1 MIDPITAF
9 ATAKAAFAG
18 VQRLVNGGQEIQ
30 DVLGQLA
37 RWAQAAEDLKAWCG
51 MESKP
56 SIFKKLTFQNDT
68 AHALQVLQYRTAI
81 ANQEKELREFL
92 IYQGAANA
100 WDDFV
105 QIRRDIK
112 RKREATVY
120 EQMRR
125 RKAFMEMALAGAM
138 IVAGS
143 LIIGFMVNLIVS
155 HA

>member
-68 AHALQVLQYRTAI
+68 AHALQVLSIELRLQIKKKNCVSSLYTREPQMLGMILFKSAVI
-81 ANQEKELREFL
+81 SKEKEKQQ
-92 IYQGAANA
+92 YMNKCA
-100 WDDFV
+100 V
-105 QIRRDIK
+105 VRRLWK
-112 RKREATVY
+112 WPWPV
-120 EQMRR
+120 
-125 RKAFMEMALAGAM
+125 L
-138 IVAGS
+138 
-143 LIIGFMVNLIVS
+143 
-155 HA
+155 

>member
-37 RWAQAAEDLKAWCG
+37 KWAQAAEDLKAWCG

-100 WDDFV
+100 WEDFV
-105 QIRRDIK
+105 KIRRDIK

-125 RKAFMEMALAGAM
+125 RKAFIEILLATAM

-143 LIIGFMVNLIVS
+143 LIIGFMVNLIIS
-155 HA
+155 HS

>member
-37 RWAQAAEDLKAWCG
+37 KWAQAAEDLKAWCG

-100 WDDFV
+100 WEDFV
-105 QIRRDIK
+105 KIRRDIK

-125 RKAFMEMALAGAM
+125 RKAFIEILLATAM

-143 LIIGFMVNLIVS
+143 LIIGFMINLIIS
-155 HA
+155 HS

>member
-37 RWAQAAEDLKAWCG
+37 KWAQAAEDLKAWCG

-100 WDDFV
+100 WEDFV
-105 QIRRDIK
+105 KIRRDIK

-125 RKAFMEMALAGAM
+125 RKAFIEILLATVM

-143 LIIGFMVNLIVS
+143 LIIGFMVNLIIS
-155 HA
+155 HS

>member
-100 WDDFV
+100 WEDFV

-125 RKAFMEMALAGAM
+125 RKAFMEMALACGM

-143 LIIGFMVNLIVS
+143 LMIGFMVNLIVS
-155 HA
+155 YA